1 MKVKK
6 FNAEIINYI
15 LIFIGAF
22 FLALGMVGFLIP
34 NKIATGGIAGLS
46 IIFHHLFQLP
56 TGFILAVVNIP
67 LLLLGINYLG
77 KKFAIRTI
85 VTIIF
90 IAVMVD
96 FLVEFLAFS
105 SLSSNTFLSSLYG
118 GVSVGLGLG
127 LIFKGEASAGAGTI
141 IAKIFESKFGF
152 KTGNVLLVLD
162 AFVVVAAGIVFRNLE
177 LALWSLISIYV
188 SSKLINLILTGNK
201 NEKIIHITTNK
212 EKAICEQITA
222 QLGIKGTVINGSDLR
237 FKNDKKLILIV
248 VENNRLNLLKSIV
261 KNSDEEA
268 FMVVMEAS
276 EMLGSS
282 RKIDGIYRETKFF
295 S

>member
-1 MKVKK
+1 MIKLKS
-6 FNAEIINYI
+6 EIINYTF
-15 LIFIGAF
+15 IFVGAF

-67 LLLLGINYLG
+67 LLLLSINYLG

-85 VTIIF
+85 IAIIF
-90 IAVMVD
+90 IAVMID
-96 FLVEFLAFS
+96 FLTEILHFPT
-105 SLSSNTFLSSLYG
+105 LSSNTLLSSLYG

-127 LIFKGEASAGAGTI
+127 FIFKGEASAGAGTI
-141 IAKIFESKFGF
+141 IAKILHAKIGVR
-152 KTGNVLLVLD
+152 TGDVLLVLD
-162 AFVVVAAGIVFRNLE
+162 ALVVIAAGVVFKDIE

-188 SSKLINLILTGNK
+188 ASKLINMILTGNRH
-201 NEKIIHITTNK
+201 EKVIHISTNK
-212 EKAICEQITA
+212 ETLISEQIIKK
-222 QLGIKGTVINGSDLR
+222 LGIKGTVIKGSDLN
-237 FKNDKKLILIV
+237 FENDKTIILIV
-248 VENNRLNLLKSIV
+248 VEISRLNALKSII
-261 KNSDEEA
+261 KEIDPDA

-282 RKIDGIYRETKFF
+282 RHIDESYPKSKLF

>member
-1 MKVKK
+1 MISQKIKSE
-6 FNAEIINYI
+6 FINYTF
-15 LIFIGAF
+15 IFFGAS

-46 IIFHHLFQLP
+46 IIFHYLFQLP

-67 LLLLGINYLG
+67 LLLLSINYLG

-85 VTIIF
+85 IAIIF

-96 FLVEFLAFS
+96 FLTEILHFPT
-105 SLSSNTFLSSLYG
+105 LSSNTLLSSLYG
-118 GVSVGLGLG
+118 GVSIGLGLG
-127 LIFKGEASAGAGTI
+127 FIFKGEASAGAGTI
-141 IAKIFESKFGF
+141 IAKILHTKAGVR
-152 KTGNVLLVLD
+152 TGDVLLVLD
-162 AFVVVAAGIVFRNLE
+162 AIVVIAAGVVFKDIE

-188 SSKLINLILTGNK
+188 ASKLINIILTGNRH
-201 NEKIIHITTNK
+201 EKVVHISTNK
-212 EKAICEQITA
+212 ETLLSEQIIKK
-222 QLGIKGTVINGSDLR
+222 LGIKGTIIKGSDLSL
-237 FKNDKKLILIV
+237 KNDKTLILIV
-248 VENNRLNLLKSIV
+248 VEINRLNTLKAII
-261 KNSDEEA
+261 KNTDTDA

-282 RKIDGIYRETKFF
+282 RHIDESYYKTKLF